1 MTETLAG
8 FFKTNQIILYS
19 TYGQVFFIMGLAIAL
34 QSRKHS
40 QLALAGSLWNLSAFG
55 FAHSFH
61 EWGYVFIPIQAE
73 YVPGQIIEF
82 LQWTQLFLLAFS
94 FLFLLNFGLDMVM
107 SAPQQQQK
115 RWLISFALSFAW
127 LAVLLWL
134 ILFTN
139 YSQDDIIASGNVAAR
154 YILGI
159 PGSLLAAG
167 GLRKQAGLVAEQGL
181 SRIARFFRYAA
192 WPLQVYAVF
201 GGLIGPKSPLLLS
214 RWLNESLMIQA
225 VGIPAPIFRSLTGMA
240 LAYFIIRA
248 LEVFDL
254 ETEQLIDE
262 IQRARLLADDRERIG
277 RELHDGTIQSIYAA
291 GLMLEDANLTITE
304 NPQKAQE
311 RINYVMDNLNEA
323 IHDIRRYI
331 FDLRDQLSDK
341 PLTEQLEELVQDYR
355 MAVPFE
361 IALTVQGHTPNPL
374 SPLFIQ
380 HTLRI
385 VGEALRNIHKHAQA
399 TKASVSLTYNKDDL
413 TLLIRDNGIGFDKRP
428 AHIGQGLLNMRER
441 VQLLGGHILIDGR
454 VNEGVHLELTVP
466 YQREYGG
473 QW

>member
-1 MTETLAG
+1 MPQVLAG
-8 FFKTNQIILYS
+8 FFKTNQVILYS

-40 QLALAGSLWNLSAFG
+40 RLALAGSLWNLSAFG

-73 YVPGQIIEF
+73 YVPIEIIEF
-82 LQWTQLFLLAFS
+82 LQWMQLFLLAFS
-94 FLFLLNFGLDMVM
+94 FFFLLNFGLDLVM
-107 SAPQQQQK
+107 SAPEQQRP
-115 RWLISFALSFAW
+115 RWLIAAALSTAW

-134 ILFTN
+134 ILFSN
-139 YSQDDIIASGNVAAR
+139 YSQDKIIVSGNVAAR

-159 PGSLLAAG
+159 PGALLAAAS
-167 GLRKQAGLVAEQGL
+167 LRKQAELVAKQGL

-192 WPLQVYAVF
+192 WPLLVYAIF
-201 GGLIGPKSPLLLS
+201 GGLIGPQSPLLLS
-214 RWLNESLMIQA
+214 RWLNESLLIQTI
-225 VGIPAPIFRSLTGMA
+225 GIPAPIFRSLTGMA

-304 NPQKAQE
+304 DPQKAQE
-311 RINYVMDNLNEA
+311 KINYVMNNLNEA
-323 IHDIRRYI
+323 IQDIRRYI

-341 PLTEQLEELVQDYR
+341 PLTEQLEELVQSYH
-355 MAVPFE
+355 MAAPFD
-361 IALTVQGHTPNPL
+361 IALTVQGHPPNPL

-385 VGEALRNIHKHAQA
+385 VGEALRNVHKHAQA
-399 TKASVSLTYNKDDL
+399 TKATVALTYNKNDV
-413 TLLIRDNGIGFDKRP
+413 TLLIGDNGVGFDERP
-428 AHIGQGLLNMRER
+428 AHIGQGLLNMQKR
-441 VQLLGGHILIDGR
+441 VQLLGGHMLIDGR

-466 YQREYGG
+466 YQREYGEK
-473 QW
+473 